1 MLKGNVR
8 SRVAKLY
15 TAEKSVDVVEE
26 EEEEQRPRRGTWSN
40 RRQRR
45 GLILKVVNVKREGTL
60 LAN

>member
-15 TAEKSVDVVEE
+15 TAEKLVDVVEE

-45 GLILKVVNVKREGTL
+45 GLIEVVKREGTL